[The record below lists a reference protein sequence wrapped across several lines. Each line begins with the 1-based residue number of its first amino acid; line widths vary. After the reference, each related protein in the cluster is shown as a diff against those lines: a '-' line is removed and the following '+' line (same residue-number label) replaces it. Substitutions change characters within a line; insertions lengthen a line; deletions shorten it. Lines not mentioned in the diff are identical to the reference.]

1 MPQTISRDRVLA
13 FYHAYSQ
20 RDLSAV
26 ESFLHEDVRWTVNGP
41 VDVLAYCGE
50 RHNRADV
57 MRMLSHVVPQLF
69 RHRQFDIDKILIEDN
84 SVAVLARLSGV
95 KHDSRAICFRLSHF
109 VEFRDERIATLT
121 SIIDSFNA
129 VEQITGH
136 AIDLGA
142 SPPLAPGDDLVA
154 V

>member
-26 ESFLHEDVRWTVNGP
+26 ETFLHEDVRWTVNGP

-50 RHNRADV
+50 RRNRGDV
-57 MRMLSHVVPQLF
+57 MRMLREVVPQIF
-69 RHRQFDIDKILIEDN
+69 RHRQFDLDKILIDGHA
-84 SVAVLARLSGV
+84 VAVLARLSGV
-95 KHDSRAICFRLSHF
+95 KHDGRTICFRLSHF
-109 VEFRDERIATLT
+109 VEFNDQRITTLT

-136 AIDLGA
+136 TIDLGA
-142 SPPLAPGDDLVA
+142 VPTLVPDSGL
-154 V
+154 VSV

>member
-1 MPQTISRDRVLA
+1 MPQTISRDHVLA

-20 RDLSAV
+20 RDLAAV
-26 ESFLHEDVRWTVNGP
+26 RTFLQEDVHWTVNGP

-50 RHNRADV
+50 RRNRDDV
-57 MRMLSHVVPQLF
+57 MRMLRQVVPQMF
-69 RHRQFDIDKILIEDN
+69 RHRQFDIDRILIDGN

-95 KHDSRAICFRLSHF
+95 KHDGRAVCFRLSHF
-109 VEFRDERIATLT
+109 VEFRDGRIATLT

-142 SPPLAPGDDLVA
+142 APTLVPDND
-154 V
+154 VVTV

>member
-1 MPQTISRDRVLA
+1 MPQTISRDQVLA

-20 RDLSAV
+20 RDLAAV
-26 ESFLHEDVRWTVNGP
+26 ETFLHEDVRWTVNGP

-50 RHNRADV
+50 RRNRGDV
-57 MRMLSHVVPQLF
+57 MRMLRQVVPQMF
-69 RHRQFDIDKILIEDN
+69 RHRQFDIDKVLVDGN

-95 KHDSRAICFRLSHF
+95 KHDGRAVCFRLSHF
-109 VEFRDERIATLT
+109 VEFIDGRVVTLM

-142 SPPLAPGDDLVA
+142 LPTLVPDNDLISV
-154 V
+154 